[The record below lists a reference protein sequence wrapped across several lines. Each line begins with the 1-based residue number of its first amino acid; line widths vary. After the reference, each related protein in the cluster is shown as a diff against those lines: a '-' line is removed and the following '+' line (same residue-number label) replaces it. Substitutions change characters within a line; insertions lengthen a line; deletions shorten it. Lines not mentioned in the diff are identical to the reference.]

1 MLRYILR
8 DVIFWSDCQGFWNT
22 YLKWLCWNKKKITF
36 KFKNVSKKRGMGCCH
51 SFYNILFFVQE
62 RDEGSS
68 TSSWQESY
76 EKPKTSEKCYKKRKI
91 SLSSSSSSDSD
102 SEREAQAL
110 EDTNALFEKLIQS
123 NPDKN
128 SKWGSASNLKKMVP
142 PSTNSKGMVSPSNR
156 QISPRGSPLK
166 NSPDKC
172 EGLHLNLYFI

>member
-1 MLRYILR
+1 M
-8 DVIFWSDCQGFWNT
+8 CQ
-22 YLKWLCWNKKKITF
+22 
-36 KFKNVSKKRGMGCCH
+36 KKRGWGIATR
-51 SFYNILFFVQE
+51 FTTFFFIQE

-142 PSTNSKGMVSPSNR
+142 PSTNSKGMVSPSSKGVISPSSKGVVSPSTIEVMSPSNR

-172 EGLHLNLYFI
+172 EGLHLSFI

>member
-1 MLRYILR
+1 
-8 DVIFWSDCQGFWNT
+8 
-22 YLKWLCWNKKKITF
+22 
-36 KFKNVSKKRGMGCCH
+36 MGCCH
-51 SFYNILFFVQE
+51 TFYNILFFAQE

-68 TSSWQESY
+68 TCSWQESY

-128 SKWGSASNLKKMVP
+128 SKWGSASNLKMVP
-142 PSTNSKGMVSPSNR
+142 PSTNSKGMVSPSSKGVISPSSKGVVSPSSKGVVSPSTKEVMSPSNR

-172 EGLHLNLYFI
+172 EGLQLYIYLLSNF